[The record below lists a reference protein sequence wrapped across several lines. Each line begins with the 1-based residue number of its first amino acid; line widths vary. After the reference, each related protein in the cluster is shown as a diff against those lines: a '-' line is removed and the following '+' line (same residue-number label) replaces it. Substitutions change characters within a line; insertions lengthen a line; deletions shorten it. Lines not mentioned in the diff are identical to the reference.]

1 MKYNL
6 TTTYSETELSFL
18 KSHNCQ
24 ILSEINLPQSAFTE
38 AYKPLRMFKYGGIY
52 IAEIPDDESGAPV
65 WAILSKLKGKYRYS
79 TYYDSLEA
87 LEQGI

>member
-6 TTTYSETELSFL
+6 NTTYSETELSFL

-24 ILSEINLPQSAFTE
+24 ILSEINLPLSAFTE
-38 AYKPLRMFKYGGIY
+38 ACKPLRMFKYGGIC
-52 IAEIPDDESGAPV
+52 IAEIPDDESEATV
-65 WAILSKLKGKYRYS
+65 WAILSKWKGKYRYS

-87 LEQGI
+87 LEQGL